1 MATSGL
7 DFLVRRLR
15 LRHFELLVK
24 LADTGTLRG
33 AAERL
38 NLSQP
43 AISKMLVEIEQA
55 FGARL
60 FERSRQGV
68 KANPFGLAAMHHARI
83 ILGELSRATDEM
95 DAMRTGAAALVRVG
109 TLSVTAAVPAA
120 VVDLQSRM
128 PGAAVQIREGRVQE
142 LMHRLLDGEL
152 DCVFGAIT
160 PEVLASESLQGLQSE
175 VLLED
180 RLCVLASVANRQA
193 RRRGLRWVDLLA
205 DRWVAPPR
213 ETLVRQAFMTAFMN
227 EGLDPPVPVIEAM
240 SSVTVGTV
248 LRMDPSLL
256 CAVRG
261 EHARDEIAR
270 GGVRQVAVSPAIGL
284 PPLCLFTR
292 GDGFEH
298 PLVVREFAHALRRAT
313 SGASSSSR
321 GAARRHGEGAPQ
333 RCHTSRALPSPRH
346 DTKEKRQ

>member
-7 DFLVRRLR
+7 DYLIRRLR
-15 LRHFELLVK
+15 LRHFELLVT
-24 LADTGTLRG
+24 LADSGTMRG

-43 AISKMLVEIEQA
+43 AISKMLVEIEDA

-60 FERSRQGV
+60 FERSRQGI
-68 KANPFGLAAMHHARI
+68 KANAFGVAAMHHARI
-83 ILGELSRATDEM
+83 ILGELSRATDEI
-95 DAMRTGAAALVRVG
+95 DAMRTGASAMLRLG

-120 VVDLQSRM
+120 IVDLHLRM
-128 PGAAVQIREGRVQE
+128 PGASVQIREGRVQE
-142 LMHRLLDGEL
+142 LMHRLLEGDL

-160 PEVLASESLQGLQSE
+160 PEALASDSLQSIQSE

-180 RLCVLASVANRQA
+180 RLCVLASADNRQA
-193 RRRGLRWVDLLA
+193 RRRRMRWADLHS

-213 ETLVRQAFMTAFMN
+213 ETLVRKAFMTAFMN

-248 LRMDPSLL
+248 LRMDSSLL
-256 CAVRG
+256 CAVRY

-270 GGVRQVAVSPAIGL
+270 GGVRRVPVLPVIPL

-292 GDGFEH
+292 RGEFDR
-298 PLVVREFAHALRRAT
+298 PIVVAEFARALRKSA
-313 SGASSSSR
+313 GDASAGSAGR
-321 GAARRHGEGAPQ
+321 GRSA
-333 RCHTSRALPSPRH
+333 
-346 DTKEKRQ
+346 

>member
-1 MATSGL
+1 MGTSGL
-7 DFLVRRLR
+7 DYLVRRLR
-15 LRHFELLVK
+15 LRHFELLAQ
-24 LADTGTLRG
+24 LADTGTVRG

-43 AISKMLVEIEQA
+43 AISKMLVEIEDA

-68 KANPFGLAAMHHARI
+68 KANPFGVAAVHHARI
-83 ILGELSRATDEM
+83 ILGELSRATDEI
-95 DAMRTGAAALVRVG
+95 DAMRTGASAMLRVG

-120 VVDLQSRM
+120 IVDLHARM
-128 PGAAVQIREGRVQE
+128 PGAAVQIREGRVQA
-142 LMHRLLDGEL
+142 LMQRLLEGEL

-160 PEVLASESLQGLQSE
+160 PEALATGSLQSVQSE

-180 RLCVLASVANRQA
+180 QLCVLASTANRQV
-193 RRRGLRWVDLLA
+193 RRRRMRWVDLRA
-205 DRWVAPPR
+205 SRWVAPPR
-213 ETLVRQAFMTAFMN
+213 ETLVRQAFMTAFLN
-227 EGLDPPVPVIEAM
+227 QGLDPPVPVIEAM

-270 GGVRQVAVSPAIGL
+270 GGVRRVAVSPVIPL

-292 GDGFEH
+292 RGELEH
-298 PLVVREFAHALRRAT
+298 PLVVREFARALRRTASGLSSACAT
-313 SGASSSSR
+313 
-321 GAARRHGEGAPQ
+321 
-333 RCHTSRALPSPRH
+333 
-346 DTKEKRQ
+346 D

>member
-7 DFLVRRLR
+7 DYLVRRLR

-24 LADTGTLRG
+24 LADSGTMRG

-43 AISKMLVEIEQA
+43 AISKMLVEIEDA

-95 DAMRTGAAALVRVG
+95 DAMRTGASAMLRIG

-120 VVDLQSRM
+120 IVELHARM

-142 LMHRLLDGEL
+142 LMHRLLEGEL

-160 PEVLASESLQGLQSE
+160 PETLASESLQAVQSE

-180 RLCVLASVANRQA
+180 HLCVLASVANRQA
-193 RRRGLRWVDLLA
+193 RRRRLRWIDLRA

-248 LRMDPSLL
+248 LRMDPTLL

-270 GGVRQVAVSPAIGL
+270 GGVRRVAVSPVIPL

-292 GDGFEH
+292 RGEFEH
-298 PLVVREFAHALRRAT
+298 PLVVREFARALRKAT
-313 SGASSSSR
+313 SASSPVLAKGRSS
-321 GAARRHGEGAPQ
+321 A
-333 RCHTSRALPSPRH
+333 
-346 DTKEKRQ
+346 

>member
-7 DFLVRRLR
+7 DYLVRRLR

-24 LADTGTLRG
+24 LAESGTMRG

-43 AISKMLVEIEQA
+43 AVSKMLVEIEGA
-55 FGARL
+55 FGMRL

-68 KANPFGLAAMHHARI
+68 KANPFGVAAMHHARI

-95 DAMRTGAAALVRVG
+95 DAMRTGASAMLRVG

-120 VVDLQSRM
+120 IVDLHSRM
-128 PGAAVQIREGRVQE
+128 PGAAVQIREGRVQD
-142 LMHRLLDGEL
+142 LMHRLLEGEL

-160 PEVLASESLQGLQSE
+160 PEALAGESLQWLQSD

-180 RLCVLASVANRQA
+180 HLCVLASVDNRQA
-193 RRRGLRWVDLLA
+193 RRRRLRWIDLHG

-270 GGVRQVAVSPAIGL
+270 GGVRRVAVSPVIPL

-292 GDGFEH
+292 RGELES
-298 PLVVREFAHALRRAT
+298 PQVLREFAGALRR
-313 SGASSSSR
+313 S
-321 GAARRHGEGAPQ
+321 AAPA
-333 RCHTSRALPSPRH
+333 SPRSA
-346 DTKEKRQ
+346 RGRGGA

>member
-1 MATSGL
+1 MPSTTEATQTMATSGL
-7 DFLVRRLR
+7 DYLVRRLR

-24 LADTGTLRG
+24 LADSGTMRG

-43 AISKMLVEIEQA
+43 AISKMLVEIEDA

-68 KANPFGLAAMHHARI
+68 KANPFGVAAMHHARI

-95 DAMRTGAAALVRVG
+95 AAMRTGASAMLRVG

-120 VVDLQSRM
+120 IVELHARM

-142 LMHRLLDGEL
+142 LMHRLLEGEL

-160 PEVLASESLQGLQSE
+160 PETLASESLQAVQSE

-180 RLCVLASVANRQA
+180 YLCVLASVANRQA
-193 RRRGLRWVDLLA
+193 RRRRLRWIDLRA

-213 ETLVRQAFMTAFMN
+213 ETLVRQAFMTAFLN
-227 EGLDPPVPVIEAM
+227 EGIDPPAPVIEAI
-240 SSVTVGTV
+240 SSVTIGAV
-248 LRMDPSLL
+248 LRLDPSLL
-256 CAVRG
+256 CAVRF
-261 EHARDEIAR
+261 EHARDEVAR
-270 GGVRQVAVSPAIGL
+270 GGVRRLAVAPEIAL
-284 PPLCLFTR
+284 PPLGLFTR
-292 GDGFEH
+292 RSEVQT
-298 PLVVREFAHALRRAT
+298 PPVMQAFARAIRKTGAL
-313 SGASSSSR
+313 ASR
-321 GAARRHGEGAPQ
+321 
-333 RCHTSRALPSPRH
+333 
-346 DTKEKRQ
+346 

>member
-1 MATSGL
+1 MASSGL
-7 DFLVRRLR
+7 DYLVRRLR

-24 LADTGTLRG
+24 LADCTTMRG
-33 AAERL
+33 AAEQL

-43 AISKMLVEIEQA
+43 AISKMLVEIEDA
-55 FGARL
+55 FGVRL

-68 KANPFGLAAMHHARI
+68 EANPFGVAAMHHARI
-83 ILGELSRATDEM
+83 VLGELSRAADEM
-95 DAMRTGAAALVRVG
+95 DAMRTGASAMLRIG

-120 VVDLQSRM
+120 IVELHARM

-142 LMHRLLDGEL
+142 LMQRLLEGEL

-160 PEVLASESLQGLQSE
+160 PEALASGSLQSVQSE

-180 RLCVLASVANRQA
+180 RLCVLASASNRRA
-193 RRRGLRWVDLLA
+193 RRRRLRWVDLRG

-213 ETLVRQAFMTAFMN
+213 ETLVRQAFMAAFLN

-248 LRMDPSLL
+248 LRMEPSLL

-270 GGVRQVAVSPAIGL
+270 GGVRQVAVSPVIPL

-292 GDGFEH
+292 RGELEH
-298 PLVVREFAHALRRAT
+298 PLVVREFARALRRT
-313 SGASSSSR
+313 TRGLSS
-321 GAARRHGEGAPQ
+321 ACPQ
-333 RCHTSRALPSPRH
+333 DRKPS
-346 DTKEKRQ
+346 KA

>member
-1 MATSGL
+1 MTTGL
-7 DFLVRRLR
+7 DYLVRRLR

-24 LADTGTLRG
+24 LADAGTMRG
-33 AAERL
+33 AAHRL

-43 AISKMLVEIEQA
+43 AISKMLVEIEDA

-60 FERSRQGV
+60 FDRSRQGV
-68 KANPFGLAAMHHARI
+68 RANAFGVAAMHHARI
-83 ILGELSRATDEM
+83 ILGELSRATDEL
-95 DAMRTGAAALVRVG
+95 DAMRTGASAMLRLG

-120 VVDLQSRM
+120 IVDLHTRM
-128 PGAAVQIREGRVQE
+128 PGASVQIREGRVQE
-142 LMHRLLDGEL
+142 LMQRLLDGEL

-160 PEVLASESLQGLQSE
+160 PEALASELLRSLQFE

-180 RLCVLASVANRQA
+180 HLCVLASTAHPLS
-193 RRRGLRWVDLLA
+193 RRRRLRWTDLGA
-205 DRWVAPPR
+205 GRWVTPPR
-213 ETLVRQAFMTAFMN
+213 ETLVRQAFMAAFMN

-256 CAVRG
+256 GAVRD

-270 GGVRQVAVSPAIGL
+270 GGVRRVPVAPVIPL

-292 GDGFEH
+292 RGELEQ
-298 PLVVREFAHALRRAT
+298 PVVVKEFARALRKSAG
-313 SGASSSSR
+313 GASSSTR
-321 GAARRHGEGAPQ
+321 KFQ
-333 RCHTSRALPSPRH
+333 PRPG
-346 DTKEKRQ
+346 